1 MTNPDTKKERIPEI
15 EPDIILDYVQEDE
28 KINIRDNVKI
38 NVLDTKPEINVPESV
53 QNSLPDFK
61 PDGKVDPIYQH
72 KDGRFRKGITPNPG
86 GRPKSEGFH
95 KLLKKIFG
103 ENSEELVYLL
113 LAQMTGAQI
122 DLDQKRIN
130 EILPEHLRKYFKK
143 AKASDVDKKLQ
154 SDNIKWLIERMQG
167 KLLSEIKAEN
177 TIRTDEDTK
186 WRLEITHVNHNNN
199 IKSIDN

>member
-1 MTNPDTKKERIPEI
+1 MTDPDNKKEKIPEI

-28 KINIRDNVKI
+28 KL
-38 NVLDTKPEINVPESV
+38 NVLDIIPEDNMQDSD
-53 QNSLPDFK
+53 QNSLPEFK
-61 PDGKVDPIYQH
+61 PEGKIDPIHQDE
-72 KDGRFRKGITPNPG
+72 KGRFKKGSNANPG

-103 ENSEELVYLL
+103 NDSEELVYIL
-113 LAQMTGAQI
+113 LAQISGASL
-122 DLDQKRIN
+122 DLDPKRIE
-130 EILPEHLRKYFKK
+130 EIIPEHLRKYFNK
-143 AKASDVDKKLQ
+143 AKAGDVDKKLQ
-154 SDNIKWLIERMQG
+154 SDNVKWLIERMQG